1 MVARSTD
8 AVSLDPARTSDIESL
23 EVAEQVYG
31 RLVRFSPGRLEPEPD
46 LATSWTVSADGTIWT
61 FELRPNVR
69 FHDGTPVD
77 ADAVVF
83 SFERQIVPEHPA
95 HEADF
100 VWTRAYHNIR
110 RVRAVGPLRVQ
121 FEIDR
126 PYAPFLA
133 NLAMGPAA
141 IVSPTAVRKWERD
154 FGRHPVGA
162 GPYRFV
168 EWIPGDRITLER
180 NPTTGTSPRAP
191 ATWCCSRCPTRASG
205 CRRWSRAPP
214 TSSSS
219 WRPTICRWCACTPT
233 SRWRWRRRRWSRTWR

>member
-1 MVARSTD
+1 MPGGPADRLVVARSTD
-8 AVSLDPARTSDIESL
+8 AVSLDPARTNDLESL

-46 LATSWTVSADGTIWT
+46 LATSWSVSADGTVWT
-61 FELRPNVR
+61 FELRPNMY
-69 FHDGTPVD
+69 FQDGTPVD
-77 ADAVVF
+77 AEAVVF
-83 SFERQIVPEHPA
+83 SFERQIVPEHPH
-95 HEADF
+95 HEPDF

-110 RVRAVGPLRVQ
+110 RVRADGPLRVQ

-141 IVSPTAVRKWERD
+141 IVSPTEVKRWGHD
-154 FGRHPVGA
+154 FGRHPVGS

-180 NPTTGTSPRAP
+180 NPTYWDQPARTRYLVLLAMPDSRQRLQVISKAAFSRPR
-191 ATWCCSRCPTRASG
+191 T
-205 CRRWSRAPP
+205 
-214 TSSSS
+214 
-219 WRPTICRWCACTPT
+219 
-233 SRWRWRRRRWSRTWR
+233 